1 MDDIANLGGTDRQRL
16 VTKVAR
22 LYHAHGLRQTEIAER
37 LQISQSR
44 VSRLLAQAEDAGI
57 VRTVVAVPRHI
68 NANLEER
75 VEQRYGLREAHVI
88 DVVGDDESEINR
100 DLGYAL
106 ASILNDARIEAPT
119 VGFTSWSRTLRLMV
133 QVLAPLSSGTER
145 VVEMVG
151 DLGPPDLQ
159 HEAARSTQRLAALTG
174 AQSVFLRT
182 PGVVP
187 SPEVKDLLL
196 RQDVHARAALEML
209 DSLDLALLG
218 VGTCEVVPP
227 LRSGDN
233 FFTQEQLDE
242 AARRG
247 AVGEFCLRFLDEDG
261 DLVATPLDDL
271 VVGVTPV
278 QLRKAARRWAVGGG
292 RRKQVAIRALLRG
305 GWVDTLVT
313 DTQTAAFLIDSP

>member
-1 MDDIANLGGTDRQRL
+1 MDSADGGSAVDRQRL

-22 LYHAHGLRQTEIAER
+22 LYHTHGLRQTEIAER

-44 VSRLLAQAEDAGI
+44 VSRLLSQAEDAGI

-68 NANLEER
+68 NADLEDQI
-75 VEQRYGLREAHVI
+75 EQRYGLREAHVI

-106 ASILNDARIEAPT
+106 APILNDARIEAPT
-119 VGFTSWSRTLRLMV
+119 VGFTSWSQTLRLMV
-133 QVLAPLSSGTER
+133 QVLEPLGSGTER

-159 HEAARSTQRLAALTG
+159 HEAARSTQMLAALTG
-174 AQSVFLRT
+174 AQPVFLRT

-196 RQDVHARAALEML
+196 RQDLHARAALEAL

-218 VGTCEVVPP
+218 VGTCEIVPP

-233 FFTQEQLDE
+233 FFTQKQLDE
-242 AARRG
+242 VARSG
-247 AVGEFCLRFLDEDG
+247 AVGEFCLRFFDEDG
-261 DLVATPLDDL
+261 DLVSSPLDD
-271 VVGVTPV
+271 VVVAVTPL
-278 QLRKAARRWAVGGG
+278 QLRKALRRWAVGGG
-292 RRKQVAIRALLRG
+292 RRKHVAIRALLRG

-313 DTQTAAFLIDSP
+313 DTQTATFLLDSP